1 MVILLLLIRRPEL
14 SKYQAKNK
22 YRIHYTDN
30 GGGRLQKFFIIHIY
44 IIYLLLILFGRLRPS
59 PDIRPPSPDIRR
71 RGGANTRL
79 CFSKPSAQSYTIF
92 F

>member
-44 IIYLLLILFGRLRPS
+44 YFLFVIDSFR
-59 PDIRPPSPDIRR
+59 
-71 RGGANTRL
+71 AA
-79 CFSKPSAQSYTIF
+79 SAF
-92 F
+92 A